1 MEFYY
6 YTEPDSLI
14 HEVRPFMGLKYL
26 EVSLLSEKDQKSNG
40 TNPRIQ
46 SRFGKNVPPSKFQK
60 AEEGKDW
67 REKKVVFLLHFIS
80 GQLLHILHLSSL
92 APLQFVLDPGMH
104 EARDWTQS
112 FNNRTLGLISCFT
125 FYSFSHQLLF
135 QWMLLLCFCPTP
147 FPFFLRRSL
156 HFVLENDSP
165 HTSVLKSI
173 IFFCSPYYFDRLMG
187 DHWTWAGQKF
197 SPRIFKVE
205 NRKKRLHSHPWS
217 INCHRNGPYIV
228 NN

>member
-46 SRFGKNVPPSKFQK
+46 SRFGKNVPHSKFQK

-92 APLQFVLDPGMH
+92 ASLQFVLDPGMH

-112 FNNRTLGLISCFT
+112 LNNGTLGLISCFT

-135 QWMLLLCFCPTP
+135 QWVLLLCFCPTP
-147 FPFFLRRSL
+147 FPFLLRSSL

-165 HTSVLKSI
+165 HTLVLKSI
-173 IFFCSPYYFDRLMG
+173 IFFLILTTLMG
-187 DHWTWAGQKF
+187 SWVITEHKLGKS
-197 SPRIFKVE
+197 SPPGLLKLKIG
-205 NRKKRLHSHPWS
+205 KRDSTLIHEALTA
-217 INCHRNGPYIV
+217 IGMVLIL
-228 NN
+228 